1 MAVIFPLVNL
11 ERSEL
16 TTVSCF
22 IFTSVKS
29 LRPVPV
35 SQTTFDECGLVG
47 DRRLMVVRPSYSSNG
62 GAATHRFLTQ
72 RQAPSLATIDASI
85 PVEVE
90 SDRLEDIDDLID
102 EKNNEDDKDSTMT
115 TMKSSKT
122 RKTIIRLSHG
132 EGPHRAHVHIDITPS
147 TLKSLPIS
155 YRAGLWEDVV
165 NVVDVGDA
173 AASFV
178 ANIIKADA
186 PNFGDARVVYVAG
199 GRKINDRYCPDAARV
214 GLLGSLPETGLTDGF
229 PVSVL
234 PFSTYLSLRVVKLI
248 VAFFVFSSPVVFS
261 FSFMCRFW

>member
-1 MAVIFPLVNL
+1 
-11 ERSEL
+11 
-16 TTVSCF
+16 
-22 IFTSVKS
+22 
-29 LRPVPV
+29 
-35 SQTTFDECGLVG
+35 
-47 DRRLMVVRPSYSSNG
+47 
-62 GAATHRFLTQ
+62 
-72 RQAPSLATIDASI
+72 
-85 PVEVE
+85 
-90 SDRLEDIDDLID
+90 
-102 EKNNEDDKDSTMT
+102 
-115 TMKSSKT
+115 
-122 RKTIIRLSHG
+122 
-132 EGPHRAHVHIDITPS
+132 
-147 TLKSLPIS
+147 
-155 YRAGLWEDVV
+155 LWEDVV

-261 FSFMCRFW
+261 FSSMCRFW

>member
-47 DRRLMVVRPSYSSNG
+47 DRRLMVVRPSYSSSG

-90 SDRLEDIDDLID
+90 SDRLEDIDD
-102 EKNNEDDKDSTMT
+102 
-115 TMKSSKT
+115 
-122 RKTIIRLSHG
+122 
-132 EGPHRAHVHIDITPS
+132 
-147 TLKSLPIS
+147 
-155 YRAGLWEDVV
+155 
-165 NVVDVGDA
+165 
-173 AASFV
+173 
-178 ANIIKADA
+178 
-186 PNFGDARVVYVAG
+186 
-199 GRKINDRYCPDAARV
+199 
-214 GLLGSLPETGLTDGF
+214 
-229 PVSVL
+229 
-234 PFSTYLSLRVVKLI
+234 
-248 VAFFVFSSPVVFS
+248 
-261 FSFMCRFW
+261 